1 MIDTHLF
8 HSRTCH
14 AISIIQKH
22 ATVATVNI
30 IMSVFEK
37 QQLICIFVTVVDNLE
52 IDS

>member
-1 MIDTHLF
+1 MIDTHMF

-30 IMSVFEK
+30 VFEK